1 MSRQSSRFERA
12 GDLERMLHELEQKL
26 ARLSRIA
33 SRSTSEAPDTAARVG
48 DMIAAALGDIADRFR
63 GRARSFG
70 GDVSQMSDEA
80 LRFGNDALRK
90 LSREVDHKP
99 LVILAVAVGV
109 GALAAGLLAR
119 RG

>member
-1 MSRQSSRFERA
+1 MSRRPDREVCRMAASGRGSRWLYPRTRA
-12 GDLERMLHELEQKL
+12 
-26 ARLSRIA
+26 
-33 SRSTSEAPDTAARVG
+33 V
-48 DMIAAALGDIADRFR
+48 ADRFR

-90 LSREVDHKP
+90 LTREVDHRP
-99 LVILAVAVGV
+99 LLILAVAVGV